1 MSIADEIRSYP
12 RDKIIIGSRR
22 TIKYLKLGKI
32 SKIYLANNVP
42 EDILEDISYY
52 AKLANAE
59 VKKTDMS
66 NVELGILLKKPFKI
80 SVIGILK

>member
-1 MSIADEIRSYP
+1 MSIADEIRSYQ
-12 RDKIIIGSRR
+12 KEKMIIGSRK

-32 SKIYLANNVP
+32 IKVYLANNVP
-42 EDILEDISYY
+42 EDILEDIIYY
-52 AKLANAE
+52 ARLANAE
-59 VKKTDMS
+59 VKKTDLS